1 MLIACGVLLCLFCL
15 GFLVLL
21 SWELVSDHSYQHRG
35 IRYGTP
41 PNIPQ
46 AAVYPLGVNAS
57 LEHYEGED
65 LDRALTMME
74 AGGFRW
80 VRQRF
85 PWAEIEPEEGEFDW
99 EKWDAIVAA
108 ALEHDL
114 AVIAVLETS
123 PSWARAP
130 IDGHTP
136 QAPPRDFGDFAQF
149 AGAFAAHFREEIDY
163 YEIWD
168 QPNLYPHWGER
179 YIDPTAYTHLLQEAY
194 GAVKEG
200 DPEALILTAGL
211 SPNVEEGGR
220 YMSDILFLRKMYEA
234 GAKGYFDILAVK
246 PYGMWYEPTDRRL
259 SPLQTNF
266 SRSLLLRDVML
277 SHGDGDKALWAVEF
291 GWCALPL
298 DWTGRPAPWGSDRE
312 DIQARRTVEAIER
325 ARNEWPWM
333 GVMAL
338 QHFHPVAE
346 PDDPIQ
352 GFALVTDD
360 FTSRL
365 TYEQVQALAQ
375 RGPTAY
381 VGWYPSD
388 AWAAR
393 YQGSWLHDGV
403 YMTGALAGDEV
414 VLPFKGTRLDVVIQ
428 PPFHLSEVTADGE
441 LATALTGGS
450 LRLDGSRERTVTLAH
465 GLPDEEHVVRF
476 VVGSETP
483 LNAGIR
489 GFVVIRE
496 TSFVPYYLSLL
507 LLAGAAVIVVWRLS
521 RLLVLP
527 RSLEWWAGLGGWYL
541 RREEWQQILIL
552 ALVLCAYHFSPWTV
566 VSLAALVVLASLVY
580 LRLDLALA
588 LTVFSIPFFLRP
600 KIIAGQSISA
610 VEMLTIICFATWL
623 LREAIERG
631 VRRAEEGGNPLALF
645 PRHPFLAVRLLALGL
660 WDLLVHLARSASSLD
675 FAVLFFL
682 ALSIFSLTVSENFG
696 VSFYE
701 LRTVIVVPIIF
712 YLLVRE
718 APLGEDGL
726 LRLVDAVVLSALA
739 LSVYGLYQ
747 YFFTGDIITAEGVRR
762 IRSVYGSPNNLGLFL
777 GRVVPLSL
785 AFIFF
790 GAVRW
795 RRWLY
800 LSISVPVILCLYLTH
815 SRGAWLL
822 GLPAALLFLGIMK
835 GRRALAA
842 AVGAV
847 AVAILAL
854 LPVAKMERITSLFD
868 FGGGTTFQRLKLWE
882 GSLKMIRDHPLF
894 GVGLDNFLYQYPRY
908 MLPEAWQE
916 PDLSHPHNIVL
927 DWWTRLGVLGVGTLI
942 WLEMAF
948 FRTGLRLYRS
958 LRAAEVQALILGLM
972 ASMVG
977 FLAHGLID
985 NSYFL
990 VDLGFFF
997 FLTLGIVRRL
1007 SLAH

>member
-1 MLIACGVLLCLFCL
+1 
-15 GFLVLL
+15 
-21 SWELVSDHSYQHRG
+21 
-35 IRYGTP
+35 
-41 PNIPQ
+41 
-46 AAVYPLGVNAS
+46 
-57 LEHYEGED
+57 
-65 LDRALTMME
+65 
-74 AGGFRW
+74 
-80 VRQRF
+80 
-85 PWAEIEPEEGEFDW
+85 
-99 EKWDAIVAA
+99 
-108 ALEHDL
+108 
-114 AVIAVLETS
+114 
-123 PSWARAP
+123 
-130 IDGHTP
+130 
-136 QAPPRDFGDFAQF
+136 
-149 AGAFAAHFREEIDY
+149 
-163 YEIWD
+163 
-168 QPNLYPHWGER
+168 
-179 YIDPTAYTHLLQEAY
+179 
-194 GAVKEG
+194 
-200 DPEALILTAGL
+200 
-211 SPNVEEGGR
+211 
-220 YMSDILFLRKMYEA
+220 
-234 GAKGYFDILAVK
+234 
-246 PYGMWYEPTDRRL
+246 
-259 SPLQTNF
+259 
-266 SRSLLLRDVML
+266 
-277 SHGDGDKALWAVEF
+277 
-291 GWCALPL
+291 
-298 DWTGRPAPWGSDRE
+298 
-312 DIQARRTVEAIER
+312 
-325 ARNEWPWM
+325 
-333 GVMAL
+333 MAL

-346 PDDPIQ
+346 PDDPIR

-360 FTSRL
+360 FTPRL

-388 AWAAR
+388 TWAAR
-393 YQGSWLHDGV
+393 YQGSWLYDGA
-403 YMTGALAGDEV
+403 YMRGALEGDEV

-428 PPFHLSEVTADGE
+428 PPFHLSEVTVDQR
-441 LATALTGGS
+441 LAAALTGGS
-450 LRLDGSRERTVTLAH
+450 LRLEGSRERTVTLAQ
-465 GLPDEEHVVRF
+465 GLPDEDHVARF
-476 VVGSETP
+476 VVGSDTP

-489 GFVVIRE
+489 AFVVMRE
-496 TSFVPYYLSLL
+496 MSFVPYYLSLF
-507 LLAGAAVIVVWRLS
+507 LLAGTGVIVVWRLS

-527 RSLEWWAGLGGWYL
+527 RSLEWWEWLGGWYL

-566 VSLAALVVLASLVY
+566 ASLAALVVLTSLVY
-580 LRLDLALA
+580 LRLDIALA
-588 LTVFSIPFFLRP
+588 ITVFSIPFFLRP
-600 KIIAGQSISA
+600 KIIAGQSVSA
-610 VEMLTIICFATWL
+610 VEMLTIMCFATWL
-623 LREAIERG
+623 LREAVERG
-631 VRRAEEGGNPLALF
+631 AQRAEEGGNPLALF
-645 PRHPFLAVRLLALGL
+645 PRHPLLSLRLLALGL

-682 ALSIFSLTVSENFG
+682 VVSIFSLSVSENFG

-701 LRTVIVVPIIF
+701 LRTVILGPVIF

-718 APLGEDGL
+718 APLDENGQ
-726 LRLVDAVVLSALA
+726 LRLVDALMLSAVA
-739 LSVYGLYQ
+739 LSLYGLYQ

-800 LSISVPVILCLYLTH
+800 LSISLPILLCLYLTH

-847 AVAILAL
+847 ALAILAL

-868 FGGGTTFQRLKLWE
+868 LEDGTTFLRLKLWE
-882 GSLKMIRDHPLF
+882 AALRMIRDHPLL

-927 DWWTRLGVLGVGTLI
+927 DWWTRLGVLGVGALI
-942 WLEMAF
+942 WLEVAF
-948 FRTGLRLYRS
+948 FRLGLRLYRS
-958 LRAAEVQALILGLM
+958 LKGAEAQALLLGLM
-972 ASMVG
+972 ASMVD

-1007 SLAH
+1007 SLAE